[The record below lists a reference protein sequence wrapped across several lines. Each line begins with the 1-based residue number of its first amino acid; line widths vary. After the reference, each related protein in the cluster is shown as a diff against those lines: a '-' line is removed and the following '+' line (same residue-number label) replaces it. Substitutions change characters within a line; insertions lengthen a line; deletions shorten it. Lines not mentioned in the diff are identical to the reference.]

1 MAGRDEKR
9 RSGTGAKRRRPGGR
23 NAEVREAVRRA
34 TLELLTHEGF
44 GAVTLPAVARRAGV
58 HKTTVYRGWTSRA
71 ALLQEALVELEA
83 LALPELDTG
92 SFEGDVA
99 AFVAARLRLIREP
112 HAAAILRAVIGAD
125 DPDPTLYEWIE
136 AFWKPR
142 QQEWRS
148 PIERAIERG
157 ELAPSARAVPLL
169 EMVAGPLLL
178 AQLATRR
185 RVKRSEIESIAAILV
200 AGVRAL
206 YGAANDSGDAIR
218 ASTIRS
224 GAISPRR
231 RRSARSR
238 PTVSARD

>member
-1 MAGRDEKR
+1 MR
-9 RSGTGAKRRRPGGR
+9 RSDAPAERHAKQRRPGGR
-23 NAEVREAVRRA
+23 NAEVRDAVRRA

-58 HKTTVYRGWTSRA
+58 HKTTVYRGWASPA

-83 LALPELDTG
+83 LALPEVDTG
-92 SFEGDVA
+92 RFESDVA
-99 AFVAARLRLIREP
+99 AFAAARLRLIREP
-112 HAAAILRAVIGAD
+112 HAAGILRAVIGAG
-125 DPDPTLYEWIE
+125 DPDPMLYEWIE

-142 QQEWRS
+142 KKEWRS

-157 ELAPSARAVPLL
+157 ELATSAREVPFV

-185 RVKRSEIESIAAILV
+185 RVTAAELESIASILV

-206 YGAANDSGDAIR
+206 HGTTNAPAGRR
-218 ASTIRS
+218 AR
-224 GAISPRR
+224 
-231 RRSARSR
+231 
-238 PTVSARD
+238 